1 MPEGVGSLVAS
12 LGQGG
17 QWGQPWLLPLQGSN
31 ERTGFV

>member
-17 QWGQPWLLPLQGSN
+17 QPGQLQLLALRGLN
-31 ERTGFV
+31 GRMGFV